1 MTVFRQSASTDDFL
15 TKSFE
20 LAGATC
26 GENVHEASPPSTGL
40 TDVHFTPRY
49 QVFASSLGFFCSREK
64 QIRPLLIRIR
74 WLLAEHAMH
83 ADPPSSRP
91 TKRPVRTF
99 ATLPSN
105 LIITRFLVP
114 STVPCGLLHSSTY
127 SGGIAGRAGKASAK
141 STTQQKRLKKVR
153 LFPRKRT
160 RAAIAA
166 INRSTARVTCTHMA
180 HKARSILINH
190 KDASEW
196 KPQTPRKC
204 QRLLTDRKSS
214 G

>member
-1 MTVFRQSASTDDFL
+1 MVEQVLTVFRQSASTDDFL

-40 TDVHFTPRY
+40 TDVHFTLRY
-49 QVFASSLGFFCSREK
+49 QVFASSMGYLCSREK
-64 QIRPLLIRIR
+64 QMRPLLTCLPSSAQQNRIR
-74 WLLAEHAMH
+74 WLLAERAMH
-83 ADPPSSRP
+83 ADPPSPRP

-99 ATLPSN
+99 PTLPSN

-141 STTQQKRLKKVR
+141 STTEATQEGKTLPAKADQSRNCCDQQKYSKSNVYTHGTQSKKHIDKSQGCLR
-153 LFPRKRT
+153 
-160 RAAIAA
+160 
-166 INRSTARVTCTHMA
+166 M
-180 HKARSILINH
+180 
-190 KDASEW
+190 E
-196 KPQTPRKC
+196 TPN
-204 QRLLTDRKSS
+204 S
-214 G
+214 

>member
-99 ATLPSN
+99 PTLPSN

-114 STVPCGLLHSSTY
+114 STVPCGLLHSSSY

-141 STTQQKRLKKVR
+141 STTEATQEGKTLPAKADQSRNCCDQQKYSKSNVYTHGTQSKKHIDKTQGCLR
-153 LFPRKRT
+153 
-160 RAAIAA
+160 
-166 INRSTARVTCTHMA
+166 M
-180 HKARSILINH
+180 
-190 KDASEW
+190 D
-196 KPQTPRKC
+196 TPN
-204 QRLLTDRKSS
+204 S
-214 G
+214 